1 MSEFVKPVYLVA
13 AREVEQKAQYSV
25 LKIDADAGDVRTV
38 AELPGD
44 ERGMSFVA
52 AHSNHGSWIV
62 GVGGGLRANT
72 IIFDPS
78 TLKTFHGPR
87 LGYPK
92 HKPVLIS
99 HGTEVYA
106 ISGRPKVKPYMD
118 CEPWFEC
125 LSFKDGVPSKEC
137 GRLVSWRHLP
147 PPPFFPCL
155 IDPYEF
161 RHPPEI
167 SVSSYAAV
175 GSYIVLSPEPALV
188 AGTYAFHVVNKTWDK
203 VHDKN
208 LPFLGQAV
216 PLGGSLFV
224 ACPISNNSIA
234 ASTSASVFHMDI
246 NFSVVSTPSLSIQE
260 FKVVTSEDNV
270 PWPLFCPMGKG
281 SFCCIRLGHS
291 RRRHRHKSNYLK
303 DVKVISTAFRIKNIE
318 TIMTNCQSHGAKAK
332 DLLPAVQVKERSH
345 TCESKGLLGLLDS
358 VIPVVAVLSM

>member
-1 MSEFVKPVYLVA
+1 MAPRRRMKPDGDGVGESTVEFANPSDDTTADFAKPVYLVA

-25 LKIDADAGDVRTV
+25 LKIDAGAGAGDVRTV
-38 AELPGD
+38 AELPCD
-44 ERGMSFVA
+44 ERG
-52 AHSNHGSWIV
+52 I
-62 GVGGGLRANT
+62 LRAST

-99 HGTEVYA
+99 QGTEVYA

-125 LSFKDGVPSKEC
+125 LSFKDGIPSKEC
-137 GRLVSWRHLP
+137 GRWVPWRHLP
-147 PPPFFPCL
+147 PPPFFPCFV
-155 IDPYEF
+155 DPHEF

-167 SVSSYAAV
+167 SISSYAAV
-175 GSYIVLSPEPALV
+175 GSYIVLSPQPALV
-188 AGTYAFHVVNKTWDK
+188 VGTYAFHVVNKTWDK

-216 PLGGSLFV
+216 PLGESLFA

-234 ASTSASVFHMDI
+234 ASTSASVFHMSI
-246 NFSVVSTPSLSIQE
+246 NFSAVSTPSLSIQE

-281 SFCCIRLGHS
+281 SFCCIRLG
-291 RRRHRHKSNYLK
+291 
-303 DVKVISTAFRIKNIE
+303 
-318 TIMTNCQSHGAKAK
+318 
-332 DLLPAVQVKERSH
+332 RS
-345 TCESKGLLGLLDS
+345 LLDLIRWIHLNLIIELQTHTKIQIIS
-358 VIPVVAVLSM
+358 QGDECSYTGMSGKVTG